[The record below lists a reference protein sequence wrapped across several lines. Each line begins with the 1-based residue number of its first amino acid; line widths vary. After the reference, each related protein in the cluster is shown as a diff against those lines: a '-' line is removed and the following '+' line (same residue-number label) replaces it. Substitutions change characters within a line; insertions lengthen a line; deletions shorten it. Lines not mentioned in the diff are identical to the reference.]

1 MRTLPL
7 LLPALATLSACG
19 LPPTLQSIHEET
31 ISVSCRSSS
40 CHGGGSPQNG
50 IDLRTVE
57 SAYASLVN
65 VESVD
70 APGWIR
76 VLPGDPERSLMYVVI
91 SNEVDD
97 EVEDVRHMPI
107 GFKLEDDQIEQ
118 VREWIERGAE
128 P

>member
-1 MRTLPL
+1 
-7 LLPALATLSACG
+7 
-19 LPPTLQSIHEET
+19 
-31 ISVSCRSSS
+31 
-40 CHGGGSPQNG
+40 
-50 IDLRTVE
+50 
-57 SAYASLVN
+57 
-65 VESVD
+65 
-70 APGWIR
+70 